1 MKNMSRELESTDLQ
15 PIEILSDTFSQIFGP
30 LYLPLILLST
40 PAVIITIIQ
49 SAIDGKLEPGTLP
62 PPASIAL
69 GLLSLVLVTPLTAG
83 AGMIFVHR
91 YLQQSTLDIKDAVR
105 RSLQLLPQLVLGLI
119 LYILILIPGFLLLI
133 IPGVFLATQLSF
145 VLYAIAIEDRSAI
158 EGLKRSWELVKG
170 RWWMVFW
177 SSLLVLLVVGIP
189 AVIIG
194 AIIGGVIGLMNG
206 PILLASIVGN
216 LFGLLVT
223 PIFSIYYIKLYD
235 RLCETVA

>member
-1 MKNMSRELESTDLQ
+1 MNMSRELESNGLQ
-15 PIEILSDTFSQIFGP
+15 PIKILGDTFSQIFGP
-30 LYLPLILLST
+30 LYLPLIALST
-40 PAVIITIIQ
+40 PTVIITIIQ

-62 PPASIAL
+62 PPASVAL
-69 GLLSLVLVTPLTAG
+69 GLLSFVIVTPLTAG
-83 AGMIFVHR
+83 AAMIFVHR
-91 YLQQSTLDIKDAVR
+91 YLQQSTLDLKDAFG
-105 RSLQLLPQLVLGLI
+105 RSLQLLPQLILGLI

-133 IPGVFLATQLSF
+133 IPGIFLATQLSF
-145 VLYAIAIEDRSAI
+145 VLYAIAIEDYSAI
-158 EGLKRSWELVKG
+158 DGFKRSWELVKG

-177 SSLLVLLVVGIP
+177 SSLLVLLIVGIP

-206 PILLASIVGN
+206 PILFASIVGN

-235 RLCETVA
+235 RLCETAA